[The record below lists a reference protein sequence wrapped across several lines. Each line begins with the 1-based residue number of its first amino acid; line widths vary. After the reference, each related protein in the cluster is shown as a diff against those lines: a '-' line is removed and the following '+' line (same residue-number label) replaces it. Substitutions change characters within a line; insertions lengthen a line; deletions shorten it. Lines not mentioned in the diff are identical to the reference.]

1 MLSMEKS
8 KFVVFGLVIAL
19 FSGIVGAVVARPSST
34 SAQAPA
40 TAQATQPAPTPQ
52 TQNPAELSPI
62 TVQMQGQPVVGQTY
76 QLVPVDGAQPA
87 PVAGTRTVTRQGT
100 GQVARTS
107 TQRTYYNYD
116 EAPKKRSFWS
126 RHRDILTVGIGTGAG
141 AAIGGIAGGKKGAAI
156 GALAG
161 AGGSALYTYGIR
173 KRN

>member
-1 MLSMEKS
+1 MLSMEKT
-8 KFVVFGLVIAL
+8 KFVVFGLAIAL
-19 FSGIVGAVVARPSST
+19 FSGIVGAVATRPSST
-34 SAQAPA
+34 QAQTTPPA
-40 TAQATQPAPTPQ
+40 QTAQATPNPQP
-52 TQNPAELSPI
+52 QNPANQPI
-62 TVQMQGQPVVGQTY
+62 SIQMQGQPVVGQTY
-76 QLVPVDGAQPA
+76 QLVPVDEAPAA
-87 PVAGTRTVTRQGT
+87 PVAATRTVTRRGT

-161 AGGSALYTYGIR
+161 AGGSALYTYGLR

>member
-1 MLSMEKS
+1 MLSMEKT
-8 KFVVFGLVIAL
+8 KFVVFGLAIAL
-19 FSGIVGAVVARPSST
+19 FSGIVGAVATRPSST
-34 SAQAPA
+34 QAQTAPPA
-40 TAQATQPAPTPQ
+40 QTAQATPTPQ
-52 TQNPAELSPI
+52 TQDPAQQSPI
-62 TVQMQGQPVVGQTY
+62 NIQMQGQPVVGQTY
-76 QLVPVDGAQPA
+76 QLVPVDGDQSAPA
-87 PVAGTRTVTRQGT
+87 AGTKTVTRRGT

-116 EAPKKRSFWS
+116 EAPRKRSFWS